1 MEYTKEATVYLQ
13 KQNKLL
19 AHLGSLFLQ
28 VLMVGI
34 PMHQP
39 KSLAVKKKALFLT
52 KTRYN
57 C

>member
-13 KQNKLL
+13 KQNELL

-28 VLMVGI
+28 VHMVGI

-39 KSLAVKKKALFLT
+39 KSLVVKKST
-52 KTRYN
+52 VSD
-57 C
+57 